1 MGRFLLVELEPDLAK
16 FGTTRYAAFLSVQHV
31 NGVRDVCDL
40 SAISMDTLN
49 TFLLPDE
56 EAYKPGPR
64 KRGDK
69 NNIRRYW
76 KGVREPTV
84 PWAT

>member
-16 FGTTRYAAFLSVQHV
+16 FGTTHNGVFLSVKHV

-49 TFLLPDE
+49 TLLLPDE
-56 EAYKPGPR
+56 EAYQPGPQR
-64 KRGDK
+64 RGDR

-76 KGVREPTV
+76 KGVGSLQL